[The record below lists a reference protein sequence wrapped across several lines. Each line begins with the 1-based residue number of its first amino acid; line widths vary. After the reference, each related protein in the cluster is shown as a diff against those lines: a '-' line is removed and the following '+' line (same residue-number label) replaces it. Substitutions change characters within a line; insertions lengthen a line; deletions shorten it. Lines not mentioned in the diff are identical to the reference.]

1 MPKAVYRSGCRDK
14 HNCPRRDSNLGPL
27 TLQSDALTQGHCDLT
42 RQLSMECK
50 HARLTAA
57 SAHQLPASKK
67 RVNCGF
73 MLSRRQRH
81 IHHHTASVTEEPL
94 RHGAARKQL
103 ISNQPAGP
111 TSQCSQGWSRCKT
124 AGLTA
129 AARVQT
135 AIALNDIY
143 TDRHTDWQLLQR
155 SFNQGNGE

>member
-1 MPKAVYRSGCRDK
+1 
-14 HNCPRRDSNLGPL
+14 
-27 TLQSDALTQGHCDLT
+27 
-42 RQLSMECK
+42 MECK
-50 HARLTAA
+50 HARLIAA

>member
-1 MPKAVYRSGCRDK
+1 
-14 HNCPRRDSNLGPL
+14 
-27 TLQSDALTQGHCDLT
+27 
-42 RQLSMECK
+42 
-50 HARLTAA
+50 
-57 SAHQLPASKK
+57 
-67 RVNCGF
+67 

-124 AGLTA
+124 AGLIA
-129 AARVQT
+129 AASVQT

-143 TDRHTDWQLLQR
+143 TDRHTDWQLLQH